1 MESKEQMLLEEKWL
15 SDVKVGGELP
25 NVLFSFHVRTCLH
38 KMVKEKVEQGYSTQ
52 SVIKIACI
60 AVMCRKV
67 ESIGSSC

>member
-38 KMVKEKVEQGYSTQ
+38 KMVKEKVEQG
-52 SVIKIACI
+52 
-60 AVMCRKV
+60 
-67 ESIGSSC
+67 

>member
-1 MESKEQMLLEEKWL
+1 MLLEEKWL

-38 KMVKEKVEQGYSTQ
+38 KMVKEKVEQLGSYSTQ

-60 AVMCRKV
+60 AVMCRKA